1 MSRFLLIFTR
11 YIGVRVF
18 LVSRFFFAI
27 NHTLVAIAYSRFLY
41 PIERTE
47 YCVHKYLTY
56 TVTYL

>member
-1 MSRFLLIFTR
+1 M
-11 YIGVRVF
+11 YVF
-18 LVSRFFFAI
+18 FSCHVFFFAI
-27 NHTLVAIAYSRFLY
+27 NHTLVAIAYSKFLY